1 VDGAAP
7 YRLYNIGNS
16 RSEALMDFIG
26 LVEQSLGKKAEY
38 HLLPM
43 QPGDVKETYADISA
57 IERDIGFAP
66 TTPISVGIP
75 RFVEWFKAYHAGLE
89 SVPAT

>member
-1 VDGAAP
+1 MLVV
-7 YRLYNIGNS
+7 
-16 RSEALMDFIG
+16 

-38 HLLPM
+38 QLLPM

-75 RFVEWFKAYHAGLE
+75 RFIEWFKAYHAELE
-89 SVPAT
+89 AVPAT